1 VLWKVGLRD
10 DHTAWRLDHAAS
22 VLAYNCSLALAHWGE
37 LMSLYKKR
45 VFAVLAAM
53 VVCSATAFA
62 WQASE
67 GGSASRSIRV
77 NVVVATA
84 DGRCVMDLQQQD
96 FTIFDNNS
104 IQPITS
110 FKAVIIG
117 MQPAKLPRLVYV
129 AGNGANRR
137 CYEQGELFQYELTF
151 NVPDN
156 ALPNGYHRVE
166 VKVDKPKLIVQTRDG
181 YYAQP

>member
-1 VLWKVGLRD
+1 
-10 DHTAWRLDHAAS
+10 
-22 VLAYNCSLALAHWGE
+22 
-37 LMSLYKKR
+37 MSLYKKR

-53 VVCSATAFA
+53 VVCSSTAFA
-62 WQASE
+62 GQASE
-67 GGSASRSIRV
+67 GSSASRSIRV
-77 NVVVATA
+77 NVVVATS

-117 MQPAKLPRLVYV
+117 TQQVELPRLVYV
-129 AGNGANRR
+129 SGDGANRR

-151 NVPDN
+151 NAPDD
-156 ALPNGYHRVE
+156 ARPNEYHRVC
-166 VKVDKPKLIVQTRDG
+166 VKVDKPKLLIRTRDG

>member
-1 VLWKVGLRD
+1 
-10 DHTAWRLDHAAS
+10 
-22 VLAYNCSLALAHWGE
+22 
-37 LMSLYKKR
+37 MSLYKKR
-45 VFAVLAAM
+45 VFTVLVAM
-53 VVCSATAFA
+53 VIWSTSAYAR
-62 WQASE
+62 QASE
-67 GGSASRSIRV
+67 GGSASRSIHV
-77 NVVVATA
+77 NVTVASA

-96 FTIFDNNS
+96 FTIYDNNS

-129 AGNGANRR
+129 VGNGANRR
-137 CYEQGELFQYELTF
+137 CYEQGELFQYELAF
-151 NVPDN
+151 NAPDN

-166 VKVDKPKLIVQTRDG
+166 VKVDKPKLIVRTRDG